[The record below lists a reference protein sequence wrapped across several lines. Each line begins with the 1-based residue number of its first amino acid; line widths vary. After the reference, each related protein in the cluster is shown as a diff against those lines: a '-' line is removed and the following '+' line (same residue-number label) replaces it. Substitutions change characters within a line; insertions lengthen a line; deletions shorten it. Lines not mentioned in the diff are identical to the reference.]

1 MKPFLH
7 RLPAFASAALVAL
20 AAFAGPAQAE
30 APASWP
36 SKPVRIVVPYPPGGS
51 TDALTRRMAQQLT
64 NNLGQQFIVD
74 NKTGASGM
82 VGSEQVARAAPDGYT
97 LSLGNNAT
105 HGQNQ
110 LLSKRK
116 MVDPL
121 ADFTPITLAAMM
133 PLALAVHPSVP
144 ANNAADLVAW
154 AKANPG
160 KASYGTA
167 GLGSPHHIAGEM
179 LNQAAG
185 GNAFIH
191 VPYKGSG
198 QSITDLIG
206 GQIPI
211 VFAALASVLPHAQ
224 NGKVK
229 ILGLAENERQKS
241 APSIPTIGESV
252 PGYAMPRTWLGYF
265 GPANMPPTLANR
277 INAEMV
283 KALSD
288 PEVAAFV
295 NSSGL
300 QVLTSTRE
308 EFAHTI
314 RDDMTR
320 LGKFLK
326 TTNISMD

>member
-1 MKPFLH
+1 MKRLAH
-7 RLPAFASAALVAL
+7 RLPAFAT
-20 AAFAGPAQAE
+20 AAFAALLAFAGAAHAQAP
-30 APASWP
+30 AASWP

-64 NNLGQQFIVD
+64 ANLGQQFIVE
-74 NKTGASGM
+74 NRPGASGM
-82 VGSEQVARAAPDGYT
+82 VGTEQVSRSAPDGYT
-97 LSLGNNAT
+97 LVLGNNAT

-116 MVDPL
+116 LVDPL
-121 ADFTPITLAAMM
+121 ADFTPLTMAAMM

-144 ANNAADLVAW
+144 ANNAAELVAW

-160 KASYGTA
+160 KGAYGTA

-179 LNQAAG
+179 LSQAAG
-185 GNAFIH
+185 GAFVH

-198 QSITDLIG
+198 QSISDLIG
-206 GQIPI
+206 GQVPI

-241 APSIPTIGESV
+241 APTIPTIGESV

-265 GPANMPPTLANR
+265 GPAHMPPALANR
-277 INAEMV
+277 IHGEMV
-283 KALSD
+283 KALND
-288 PEVAAFV
+288 PEMAAFI

-308 EFAHTI
+308 EFAQAI
-314 RDDMTR
+314 RDDMAR

-326 TTNISMD
+326 TTNISME

>member
-1 MKPFLH
+1 MKRLLH
-7 RLPAFASAALVAL
+7 RLPAFAIAL
-20 AAFAGPAQAE
+20 AALTAYAAPSHAQAP
-30 APASWP
+30 AASWP

-51 TDALTRRMAQQLT
+51 TDALTRRLAQQLT
-64 NNLGQQFIVD
+64 LNLGQPFIVE
-74 NKTGASGM
+74 NRPGASGM
-82 VGSEQVARAAPDGYT
+82 VGSEQVARATPDGYI

-116 MVDPL
+116 LVDPL
-121 ADFTPITLAAMM
+121 ADFTPLTLAATM

-144 ANNAADLVAW
+144 ANNAAELIAW

-179 LNQAAG
+179 LSQAAG
-185 GNAFIH
+185 GVFIH

-198 QSITDLIG
+198 QSISDLLG

-224 NGKVK
+224 NGRVK
-229 ILGLAENERQKS
+229 ILGLAESERQKS
-241 APSIPTIGESV
+241 APSVPTIGESV
-252 PGYAMPRTWLGYF
+252 PGYAMPPTWLGYF
-265 GPANMPPTLANR
+265 APANTPPALADR
-277 INAEMV
+277 IQAELV
-283 KALSD
+283 KAINE
-288 PEVAAFV
+288 PEVTAFI

-300 QVLTSTRE
+300 QVRTSTRE
-308 EFAHTI
+308 EFAHAI
-314 RDDMTR
+314 RDDMAR

>member
-1 MKPFLH
+1 MKSFVQY
-7 RLPAFASAALVAL
+7 LPAFASSLVLAL
-20 AAFAGPAQAE
+20 ANLAGTAHAE

-51 TDALTRRMAQQLT
+51 TDALTRRLAQQLT
-64 NNLGQQFIVD
+64 VNLGQQFIVD
-74 NKTGASGM
+74 NRAGASGM
-82 VGSEQVARAAPDGYT
+82 VGTEQVSRSAPDGYT

-105 HGQNQ
+105 HGLNQ

-144 ANNAADLVAW
+144 ANNAAELIAW

-160 KASYGTA
+160 KAAYGTA

-179 LNQAAG
+179 LNQVSG
-185 GNAFIH
+185 GAFVH

-198 QSITDLIG
+198 QSISDLVG
-206 GQIPI
+206 GQLPI
-211 VFAALASVLPHAQ
+211 VVAALASVLPHAQ
-224 NGKVK
+224 AGKVK
-229 ILGLAENERQKS
+229 ILGLAESERQKS

-265 GPANMPPTLANR
+265 GPPNMAPALATR
-277 INAEMV
+277 INAEFV
-283 KALSD
+283 KALND
-288 PEVAAFV
+288 PEVAAFI
-295 NSSGL
+295 NTSGL
-300 QVLTSTRE
+300 QVLTSSRE
-308 EFAHTI
+308 EFVHSI
-314 RDDMTR
+314 RDDTVR
-320 LGKFLK
+320 LEKFIK
-326 TTNISMD
+326 TTTISMD

>member
-1 MKPFLH
+1 MKFFVH
-7 RLPAFASAALVAL
+7 FLPAIASSLVVAL
-20 AAFAGPAQAE
+20 TSLTGVAHAQS
-30 APASWP
+30 PASWP

-51 TDALTRRMAQQLT
+51 TDALTRRLAQQLT
-64 NNLGQQFIVD
+64 TNLGQQFIVD
-74 NKTGASGM
+74 NRAGASGM
-82 VGSEQVARAAPDGYT
+82 VGTEQVSRSAPDGYT

-105 HGQNQ
+105 HGLNQ

-121 ADFTPITLAAMM
+121 ADFTPITVAAMM

-144 ANNAADLVAW
+144 ANNAAELIAW
-154 AKANPG
+154 AKAHPG
-160 KASYGTA
+160 KAAYGTA

-179 LNQAAG
+179 LNQISG
-185 GNAFIH
+185 GAFVH

-198 QSITDLIG
+198 QSITDLVG
-206 GQIPI
+206 GQVPI

-224 NGKVK
+224 AGQLK

-265 GPANMPPTLANR
+265 APPNMAPALAAR
-277 INAEMV
+277 INAEFV
-283 KALSD
+283 KALND
-288 PEVAAFV
+288 PEVAAFI
-295 NSSGL
+295 NSSGM
-300 QVLTSTRE
+300 QVITSSRE
-308 EFAHTI
+308 EFAQSI
-314 RDDMTR
+314 RDDIAR
-320 LGKFLK
+320 LEKFIK

>member
-1 MKPFLH
+1 MKRLLH
-7 RLPAFASAALVAL
+7 CFASVGVAL
-20 AAFAGPAQAE
+20 AMAGIAGSAQAQAQVE
-30 APASWP
+30 SWP
-36 SKPVRIVVPYPPGGS
+36 SKPVRIIVPYVPGGS

-64 NNLGQQFIVD
+64 VNLGQQFIVD
-74 NKTGASGM
+74 NKPGASGM
-82 VGSEQVARAAPDGYT
+82 VGAEYVSRSPPDGYI
-97 LSLGNNAT
+97 LLMGNNAT
-105 HGQNQ
+105 HGLNQ
-110 LLSKRK
+110 LLTKRK
-116 MVDPL
+116 LVDPL
-121 ADFTPITLAAMM
+121 ADFTPLTVAAMM

-144 ANNAADLVAW
+144 ANNAAELIAW

-160 KASYGTA
+160 KAAYGSA

-179 LNQAAG
+179 LSQISG
-185 GNAFIH
+185 GAFVH

-198 QSITDLIG
+198 QSISDLVG

-224 NGKVK
+224 NGRVK
-229 ILGLAENERQKS
+229 ILGLTENERQKS

-265 GPANMPPTLANR
+265 GPPNMAPALANR

-283 KALSD
+283 KALNY

-295 NSSGL
+295 NNSGL
-300 QVLTSTRE
+300 QVVTSTRE
-308 EFAHTI
+308 EFAHAI

-320 LGKFLK
+320 LGKFVK
-326 TTNISMD
+326 TTTISMD

>member
-1 MKPFLH
+1 MKRLLH
-7 RLPAFASAALVAL
+7 CFAIVGVAFAM
-20 AAFAGPAQAE
+20 AGAVGSAQAQE
-30 APASWP
+30 PAASWP

-64 NNLGQQFIVD
+64 VNLGQQFIVD
-74 NKTGASGM
+74 NRPGASGM
-82 VGSEQVARAAPDGYT
+82 VGAEYVSRSAPDGYT
-97 LSLGNNAT
+97 LLMGNNAT
-105 HGQNQ
+105 HGLNQ
-110 LLSKRK
+110 LLTKRK
-116 MVDPL
+116 LVDPL
-121 ADFTPITLAAMM
+121 ADFTPLTVAAMM

-144 ANNAADLVAW
+144 AHNAAELIAW

-160 KASYGTA
+160 KAAYGTA

-179 LNQAAG
+179 LNQVAG
-185 GNAFIH
+185 GAFVH

-198 QSITDLIG
+198 QSITDLLG

-211 VFAALASVLPHAQ
+211 VFAALASVLPYAQ
-224 NGKVK
+224 DGKVK
-229 ILGLAENERQKS
+229 ILGLAESERQKS

-265 GPANMPPTLANR
+265 GPRNMAPALANR

-283 KALSD
+283 KALNE
-288 PEVAAFV
+288 PEVAAYI

-300 QVLTSTRE
+300 QVATSTRE
-308 EFAHTI
+308 EFAHAI
-314 RDDMTR
+314 REDMAR
-320 LGKFLK
+320 LSKFVK

>member
-1 MKPFLH
+1 MK
-7 RLPAFASAALVAL
+7 RLQHWFAIVGVASAM
-20 AAFAGPAQAE
+20 AGIVGSAQAQ
-30 APASWP
+30 APAESWP

-64 NNLGQQFIVD
+64 VNLGQQFVVE
-74 NKTGASGM
+74 NRPGASGM
-82 VGSEQVARAAPDGYT
+82 MGTDQVSRAAPDGYT
-97 LSLGNNAT
+97 LLMGNNAT
-105 HGQNQ
+105 HGLNQ

-116 MVDPL
+116 LVDPL
-121 ADFTPITLAAMM
+121 ADFTPLTVAAMM

-144 ANNAADLVAW
+144 ANNAAELIAW

-160 KASYGTA
+160 KAAYGTA

-179 LNQAAG
+179 LNQVAG
-185 GNAFIH
+185 GAFVH

-198 QSITDLIG
+198 QSISDLVG

-224 NGKVK
+224 GGKAK

-265 GPANMPPTLANR
+265 GPPNMPPALATR

-283 KALSD
+283 KALNE
-288 PEVAAFV
+288 PEVAAFI

-308 EFAHTI
+308 EFAHAI
-314 RDDMTR
+314 RDDMAR
-320 LGKFLK
+320 LGKFVK
-326 TTNISMD
+326 TTNITMD

>member
-1 MKPFLH
+1 MKRLEH
-7 RLPAFASAALVAL
+7 RFPVFASALIVALV
-20 AAFAGPAQAE
+20 AFAGPVCAQAP
-30 APASWP
+30 AASWP

-64 NNLGQQFIVD
+64 VNLGQQFIVE
-74 NKTGASGM
+74 NRPGASGM
-82 VGSEQVARAAPDGYT
+82 MGTEQVSRSAPDGYT
-97 LSLGNNAT
+97 LVMGNNAT
-105 HGQNQ
+105 HGLNQ

-116 MVDPL
+116 LVDPL
-121 ADFTPITLAAMM
+121 ADFTPLTLAAMM

-144 ANNAADLVAW
+144 ANNAAELVAW

-160 KASYGTA
+160 KAAYGTA

-179 LNQAAG
+179 LSQVAG
-185 GNAFIH
+185 GAFIH

-198 QSITDLIG
+198 QSISDLVG
-206 GQIPI
+206 GQVPI
-211 VFAALASVLPHAQ
+211 VFAALASVLQHAQ
-224 NGKVK
+224 NGKIK

-265 GPANMPPTLANR
+265 GPPNMQPELATR

-288 PEVAAFV
+288 PEVAAFI
-295 NSSGL
+295 NTSGL
-300 QVLTSTRE
+300 QVLTSSPG
-308 EFAHTI
+308 EFVQAI
-314 RDDMTR
+314 RDDMVR
-320 LGKFLK
+320 LGKFVK